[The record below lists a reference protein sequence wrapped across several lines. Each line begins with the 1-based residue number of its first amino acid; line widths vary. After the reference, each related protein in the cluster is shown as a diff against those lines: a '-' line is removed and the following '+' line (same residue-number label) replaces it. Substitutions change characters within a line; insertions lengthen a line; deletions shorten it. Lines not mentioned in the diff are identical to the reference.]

1 VTETAGYLLDTNVIS
16 ETRKIRAAPQVMA
29 FLAGAETGRLFLSVL
44 TVGELRKGEAIRRR
58 TDPSGADALALWIDG
73 IETIFSDR
81 VLPIDTQAARI
92 WGKLASVRSV
102 PVIDALIAA
111 TALARGL
118 TLVTRNV
125 GDVVGMGVEVID
137 PWGADSL

>member
-1 VTETAGYLLDTNVIS
+1 MTETAGYLLDTNVIS

>member
-1 VTETAGYLLDTNVIS
+1 
-16 ETRKIRAAPQVMA
+16 M
-29 FLAGAETGRLFLSVL
+29 SVL

-58 TDPSGADALALWIDG
+58 TDPAGAEALALWIER

-92 WGKLASVRSV
+92 WSQLASTRGVAV
-102 PVIDALIAA
+102 VDTLIAA

-125 GDVVGMGVEVID
+125 GAVVGMGVAAID
-137 PWGADSL
+137 PWSVA